1 MRLLGL
7 DFETTGLDPKIDQVT
22 EVGLV
27 LFDTDAHQ
35 PVRINGLLV
44 RTEFGI
50 TPEITAL
57 TGITDKMLDAYGVS
71 SSIAVKGIL
80 SMAKSADYFCAH
92 NGIDFDKPFLDTWCT
107 REQVEM
113 PAQMW
118 IDTKTDLP
126 KEAYGKSASMKYMAA
141 DHGFLYDAHRAVS
154 DVMAMFKI
162 LDRYDINAV
171 IERAKTPNVHVR
183 AVVSYDDRLLAKER
197 GYHWRP
203 EAKLWVKPLKASE
216 VDAEKA
222 AAPFPVVQMMNETVA
237 V

>member
-1 MRLLGL
+1 MKLLGL

-27 LFDTDAHQ
+27 LFDTEAHQ
-35 PVRINGLLV
+35 PVRINGLLI
-44 RTEFGI
+44 RTELGI

-57 TGITDKMLDAYGVS
+57 TGITDKMLDTYGVPPTV
-71 SSIAVKGIL
+71 AAKGIL
-80 SMAKSADYFCAH
+80 SMAKGADYFCAH
-92 NGIDFDKPFLDTWCT
+92 NGIDFDKPFLETWCI
-107 REQVEM
+107 REKLEM

-154 DVMAMFKI
+154 DVLAMFKI
-162 LDRYDINAV
+162 LDRYDIDAV

-197 GYHWRP
+197 GYHWKP
-203 EAKLWVKPLKASE
+203 DLKLWVKPLKATE
-216 VDAEKA
+216 VAAEKE
-222 AAPFPVVQMMNETVA
+222 AAPFPVVQMESVTV
-237 V
+237 